1 MYYFNFSTKFYRRE
15 VFFQQNLDTLR
26 YLEKRGFERK
36 KWEKGKT
43 ALFRS
48 FLPFPPSKPAAQA
61 PFHLTYSTHSSK
73 QAVVYVKY
81 DLACFWYGNC
91 KVVDF
96 ISHKLN

>member
-15 VFFQQNLDTLR
+15 VFLQQNLDTR
-26 YLEKRGFERK
+26 RQLEKRGFERK
-36 KWEKGKT
+36 KWEKGEDGFS
-43 ALFRS
+43 L

-61 PFHLTYSTHSSK
+61 PFHLTYCTHSSK

-81 DLACFWYGNC
+81 DLACFWHGNC
-91 KVVDF
+91 KLVDL